1 MRVGDHIKNAG
12 SLLTISSDMTLEA
25 STQIISTI
33 YIIVSGIGGS
43 SFVWDL
49 SNYVIRQ
56 LFFFSNLWPLSY
68 VEKF

>member
-56 LFFFSNLWPLSY
+56 LFFFQTSGL
-68 VEKF
+68 